1 MKKHHLARLALF
13 LGLNLAVAVGVLTLG
28 PSVARAQGGGFGAP
42 GEIVIRGD
50 FEGHLRNGW
59 ELRLHPAIDYFIAN
73 NVSIGGVI
81 GLQYNSGTPSRTTV
95 DLGLR
100 AGYNL
105 AITAPV
111 TFWPTVGIFYS
122 HTSSNGNSGSSTF
135 LEIFA
140 PFLYHIV
147 PHFFV
152 GVGPDFELSLDNNG
166 NGYGLQTVVGGWF

>member
-1 MKKHHLARLALF
+1 MTKHRL
-13 LGLNLAVAVGVLTLG
+13 LGLLVWFTSILAVVTGG
-28 PSVARAQGGGFGAP
+28 SSVARAQGGGFGAP

-59 ELRLHPAIDYFIAN
+59 ELRLHPSIDYFIAN
-73 NVSIGGVI
+73 NLSVGGLV
-81 GLQYNSGTPSRTTV
+81 GLQYNSGNPSTTIV
-95 DLGLR
+95 DLGVR

-105 AITAPV
+105 AIVNQV
-111 TFWPTVGIFYS
+111 TFWPTVGISYS
-122 HTSSNGNSGSSTF
+122 HFSSGMNSGSSTF

-152 GVGPDFELSLDNNG
+152 GAGPVFDLSLDNNG
-166 NGYGLQTVVGGWF
+166 NSYGLQTTIGGWF

>member
-1 MKKHHLARLALF
+1 MTKPYLVRFLASFVVIAAGVALAPPP
-13 LGLNLAVAVGVLTLG
+13 AH
-28 PSVARAQGGGFGAP
+28 AQGGGFGAP

-59 ELRLHPAIDYFIAN
+59 ELRLHPAIDYFIAD
-73 NVSIGGVI
+73 NVSVGGLV
-81 GLQYNSGTPSRTTV
+81 GLQYNSGNPSSTTIE
-95 DLGLR
+95 LGVR

-105 AITAPV
+105 AIVNPV
-111 TFWPTVGIFYS
+111 SFWPTIGILYQ
-122 HTSSNGNSGSSTF
+122 HHSNSTGMGSSSSTV

-152 GVGPDFELSLDNNG
+152 GAGPIFDLPLSSGG
-166 NGYGLQTVVGGWF
+166 NSYGLQTVIGGWF

>member
-1 MKKHHLARLALF
+1 MTNHHLVRFAAS
-13 LGLNLAVAVGVLTLG
+13 LAVIAGGATLA
-28 PSVARAQGGGFGAP
+28 PLPARAQGGGFGAP
-42 GEIVIRGD
+42 GQIVIRGD

-73 NVSIGGVI
+73 NVSIGGVV
-81 GLQYNSGTPSRTTV
+81 GLQYNSGPSTTTV
-95 DLGLR
+95 ELGVR

-105 AITAPV
+105 AIVNQV
-111 TFWPTVGIFYS
+111 TFWPTAGIFYS
-122 HTSSNGNSGSSTF
+122 HFSNDMTSGSSTF

-152 GVGPDFELSLDNNG
+152 GAGPIFDLSLDNNG
-166 NGYGLQTVVGGWF
+166 NGYGLQTVIGGWF